1 MSRQS
6 SLTDPRT
13 PIFPK
18 VKIDRHDIQRGD
30 DPSKITTRLEYSSI
44 VRVTGKD
51 EQIYLTLHRMM
62 YEFPQG
68 ADTAHI
74 LQQREEML
82 LIFIRDCYKSIHLL
96 QLPSDMIVN
105 EDGDPMYPLDED
117 QTSEK
122 DRLKDLMNGRNHYQ
136 NGRIERHRQTMSPW
150 FSKVEAR
157 VNRTLGF
164 DPYPCPR
171 CGQTVKNGIRH
182 AADHFVE
189 CKPKNQT

>member
-82 LIFIRDCYKSIHLL
+82 LIFIRNCYHSIHLL
-96 QLPSDMIVN
+96 QVPSDMIVN

-122 DRLKDLMNGRNHYQ
+122 DRLNDLINGRNYYQ
-136 NGRIERHRQTMSPW
+136 DARIKRFSRVEPVWYAKAEDILRKKFEQQQQAQYRPW
-150 FSKVEAR
+150 NPNDIGK
-157 VNRTLGF
+157 
-164 DPYPCPR
+164 
-171 CGQTVKNGIRH
+171 
-182 AADHFVE
+182 
-189 CKPKNQT
+189 